1 MQLLK
6 KDIRPN
12 CLQDVLL
19 EQWFAIVL
27 QAVLLQPISMAPK
40 KNGGKMAMK
49 MAAKSKAAPK
59 HKETQKTRIK
69 QEKTSPR
76 RTQKAKKETDVEVQD
91 CEAPSSSKETLGY
104 PRGTISALLTSL
116 RYQPKSKKLSAE
128 EKQDA
133 AKALEDR

>member
-1 MQLLK
+1 
-6 KDIRPN
+6 
-12 CLQDVLL
+12 
-19 EQWFAIVL
+19 
-27 QAVLLQPISMAPK
+27 
-40 KNGGKMAMK
+40 MAMK

-69 QEKTSPR
+69 
-76 RTQKAKKETDVEVQD
+76 QKAKKETDVEVQD

-104 PRGTISALLTSL
+104 LRGTISALLTSL
-116 RYQPKSKKLSAE
+116 RYQPKLSAE

>member
-69 QEKTSPR
+69 QEK
-76 RTQKAKKETDVEVQD
+76 DI
-91 CEAPSSSKETLGY
+91 SKEN
-104 PRGTISALLTSL
+104 
-116 RYQPKSKKLSAE
+116 AE
-128 EKQDA
+128 GQEG
-133 AKALEDR
+133 DRCRSPGL

>member
-1 MQLLK
+1 
-6 KDIRPN
+6 
-12 CLQDVLL
+12 
-19 EQWFAIVL
+19 
-27 QAVLLQPISMAPK
+27 
-40 KNGGKMAMK
+40 MAMK

-69 QEKTSPR
+69 QEKT
-76 RTQKAKKETDVEVQD
+76 KAKKETDVEVQD
-91 CEAPSSSKETLGY
+91 CEAPSSSKDTLGY